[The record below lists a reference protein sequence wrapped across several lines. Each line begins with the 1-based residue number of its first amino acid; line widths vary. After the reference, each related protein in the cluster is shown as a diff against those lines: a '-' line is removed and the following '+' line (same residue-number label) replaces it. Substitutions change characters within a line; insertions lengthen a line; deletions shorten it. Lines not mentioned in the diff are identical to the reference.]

1 MVVWFFFFSSRRRHT
16 RCALVTGVQTCAL
29 PILVLALAFRKQP
42 ASYEALMTLAGQVGA
57 RTLLI
62 SDLAGPAMAP
72 PAGHLLTAPRGRSG
86 AEFQTPTVPMTI
98 VNAVLL
104 TIAGRHERQVVPRL
118 VALADLFTRFD
129 CGGRNLVEDPERS
142 EEHTS
147 ELQSLMRTTYAVF
160 CCNTKT

>member
-1 MVVWFFFFSSRRRHT
+1 MSM
-16 RCALVTGVQTCAL
+16 AADD
-29 PILVLALAFRKQP
+29 LVLALAFRKEP
-42 ASYEALMTLAGQVGA
+42 ASYEALMTHAGQVGA

-118 VALADLFTRFD
+118 EALADLFPRFD
-129 CGGRNLVEDPERS
+129 CGGRTQVEDPESRY
-142 EEHTS
+142 
-147 ELQSLMRTTYAVF
+147 R
-160 CCNTKT
+160 KTRVEGKEGPDRYDVGGGGSNNK